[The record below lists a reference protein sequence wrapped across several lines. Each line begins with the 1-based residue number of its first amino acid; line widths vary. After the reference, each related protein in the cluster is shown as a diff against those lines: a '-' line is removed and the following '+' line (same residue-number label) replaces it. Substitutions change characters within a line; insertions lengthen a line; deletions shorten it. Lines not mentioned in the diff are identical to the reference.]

1 MKHMLVLM
9 MMLLLACSG
18 QAQDKKAPPATLKG
32 ILLEQLRTTHKDKDW
47 FVPPSIAV
55 EGLTAEQAAWKDS
68 SGNHSIGQLANHLV
82 FWNSREL
89 ARFRGEQPPKFDGN
103 NDETFNSFD
112 AKSWAATVQQLD
124 RVMTDL
130 EKFVEAADATTLAKF
145 GSEIAHI
152 GTHNAYH
159 TGQMIYIRKLQG
171 SWDPANGVK

>member
-1 MKHMLVLM
+1 MKQFLVLPM
-9 MMLLLACSG
+9 MMLSVCSAH
-18 QAQDKKAPPATLKG
+18 AQDQKAPPATLKG
-32 ILLEQLRTTHKDKDW
+32 ILLEQLRTTHNDKDW
-47 FVPPSIAV
+47 FVPSSVAI

-89 ARFRGEQPPKFDGN
+89 ARLKGEQPPKFDGN
-103 NDETFNSFD
+103 NDETFNSFE

-124 RVMTDL
+124 KVMTDL
-130 EKFVEAADATTLAKF
+130 EKFVETADAATLAKF

-171 SWDPANGVK
+171 SWDPAKGVK